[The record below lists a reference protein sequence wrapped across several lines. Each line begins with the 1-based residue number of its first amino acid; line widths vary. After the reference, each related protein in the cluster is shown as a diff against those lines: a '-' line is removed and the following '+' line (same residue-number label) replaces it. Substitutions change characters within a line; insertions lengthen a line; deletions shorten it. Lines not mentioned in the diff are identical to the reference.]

1 MAANEV
7 MTRTL
12 YSFRTHFSAMPGVGM
27 NESIAKGVSAL
38 RNQKRTFR
46 TRPAARIC
54 EIECRCQM
62 GRVVWELGR
71 DNG

>member
-1 MAANEV
+1 
-7 MTRTL
+7 
-12 YSFRTHFSAMPGVGM
+12 M